1 MRYKRLSL
9 NDAKAIVAQY
19 DNMNDIEFSNL
30 TDHWKAYDTI
40 ESDPSYTEFRN

>member
-19 DNMNDIEFSNL
+19 DNMNDIEFRISRI
-30 TDHWKAYDTI
+30 TGRHMTQ
-40 ESDPSYTEFRN
+40 